1 MNLEQFDAIL
11 YFDGSEIDVFEGG
24 VDPRNYNSKLPSG
37 SDKPIN
43 GMYMNYID
51 PKLYAS
57 WSFGNQLKRDVQSL
71 GSNYSCEVADFGQE
85 IVVRVTHS
93 DTVTGRSASKTF
105 LVIFTNTTGSIEG
118 RPVLEYNDSTF
129 SYMKLKST
137 SLSKSLKKCS
147 LGIRSSIVPINIF
160 CWLPLSFFSI

>member
-51 PKLYAS
+51 PKLYAN

-105 LVIFTNTTGSIEG
+105 LVIFTNTKGEAYIKSHSNKWRSISG
-118 RPVLEYNDSTF
+118 IGQAA
-129 SYMKLKST
+129 SYIKSICSNLST
-137 SLSKSLKKCS
+137 STQTKM
-147 LGIRSSIVPINIF
+147 
-160 CWLPLSFFSI
+160 